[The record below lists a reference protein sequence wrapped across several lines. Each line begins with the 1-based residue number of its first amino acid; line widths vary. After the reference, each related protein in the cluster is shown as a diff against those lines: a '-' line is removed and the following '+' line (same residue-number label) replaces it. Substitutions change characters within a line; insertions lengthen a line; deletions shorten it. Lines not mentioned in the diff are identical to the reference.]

1 MIMKYKVLAYI
12 ITVSFFLFISGKGKK
27 EFEGIIYYKTTV
39 LSKTED
45 FTTPAL
51 LDVYGD
57 SMTLYYKKG
66 NYKMVFNG
74 KEVKEIYYLK
84 EKNMQYTVRVGVDT
98 LFYSLCENEFRTI
111 VSSTYTSNAGKVMKR
126 KCNMIVNDLGDS
138 KNHYWFDPS
147 VYVDPANFKKHVF
160 GYVNMYFEKAQAYW
174 LKYKYEGV
182 FFDLTHTATK
192 IKKMKID
199 DRTFELPNFPE
210 KRLY

>member
-1 MIMKYKVLAYI
+1 MRYSVLACMLI
-12 ITVSFFLFISGKGKK
+12 IFSLLFVAAKDKR
-27 EFEGIIYYKTTV
+27 EFEGKIYYATTV

-45 FTTPAL
+45 FPTAAL
-51 LDVYGD
+51 QDVYGD
-57 SMTLYYKKG
+57 SMTLYYKNG

-111 VSSTYTSNAGKVMKR
+111 VSSTYTANAGKVMKR

-138 KNHYWFDPS
+138 KNYYWFDPA
-147 VYVDPANFKKHVF
+147 VYVNPANFSKHVF

-192 IKKMKID
+192 IKKIKIED
-199 DRTFELPNFPE
+199 QTFELPKFPE